1 MILAP
6 VIGVDIGGTSLRA
19 ALVET
24 EKIGPIRSS
33 PVRRSAGQE
42 EVLSDL
48 FGVIDPLVGGDVRGL
63 GVGVPSVIDLETGVV
78 TDVQNIPSWKKVEL
92 RARLE
97 ARYGLPVLLNN
108 DANCFAVGE
117 KHFGKVRPF
126 ANAVGL
132 IVGTGLGAGVIV
144 NGRLYNGAHCGAG
157 EIGMLPY
164 LDRNFEFYASG
175 QYFRNVH
182 GASGE
187 DLSAAAEEGDEE
199 ALRVFSEFGTHL
211 GEAVKAVSYA
221 LDPEIVVLGG
231 SVSRSFPYFRES
243 MWRRV
248 RTMAYAAVVADL
260 KIEVSETEHVAILGA
275 AALFRDDFA

>member
-1 MILAP
+1 MTFPP
-6 VIGVDIGGTSLRA
+6 VIGVDIGGTNLRA

-24 EKIGPIRSS
+24 DKIGEIRTV
-33 PVRRSAGQE
+33 PVRKSADPE

-48 FGVIDPLVGGDVRGL
+48 FAVIDPLVGGNVRGL

-97 ARYGLPVLLNN
+97 ERYALPVLLNN

-117 KHFGKVRPF
+117 KHFGKARPF

-132 IVGTGLGAGVIV
+132 IVGTGLGAGIIV
-144 NGRLYNGAHCGAG
+144 NGRLYGGAHCGAG

-164 LDRNFEFYASG
+164 LDRNFESYASG

-187 DLSAAAEEGDEE
+187 DLSAAAGEGDEE

-211 GEAVKAVSYA
+211 GEAVKAVAYA

-231 SVSRSFPYFRES
+231 SVSRSFPYFRDS
-243 MWRRV
+243 MWSRV
-248 RTMAYAAVVADL
+248 RTLAYGAVVADL
-260 KIEVSETEHVAILGA
+260 RIEVSETEHVAILGA
-275 AALFRDDFA
+275 AALFLDAFA